1 MNIGTIEIFY
11 DGTNID
17 KYGNLPYVKGI
28 TTNCSIFSKSGYAS
42 YSDFFE
48 KYKDIFSQKPLSLQ
62 TWDDNIDMMIE
73 QVDQIHSID
82 TSIYVKIPIVNTKG
96 EYTEKAIQH
105 AIDKNIPTN
114 ITILHTKEQVSKA
127 YEITKDSIN
136 PLIISLFVGPVFD
149 TFRDGEEFIRFT
161 VALFKERKNT
171 RVLYAG
177 CRESYTIKR
186 ANELGCHI
194 ITIPDAIMDKIPSI
208 GKGLDEVTVERAI
221 LFNTD
226 ASRAT
231 FSILK
236 K

>member
-1 MNIGTIEIFY
+1 MNIGPIEIFY
-11 DGTNID
+11 DGTNIE
-17 KYGNLPYVKGI
+17 KYGSLPYVKGI
-28 TTNCSIFSKSGYAS
+28 TTNCSIFSKSGYSS
-42 YSDFFE
+42 YSEFFE
-48 KYKDIFSQKPLSLQ
+48 KYYTIFKEKPISLQ
-62 TWDDNIDMMIE
+62 TWHDDIDTMIE
-73 QVDQIHSID
+73 QVNQIHSID
-82 TSIYVKIPIVNTKG
+82 PSIYVKIPIVNTKG
-96 EYTEKAIQH
+96 DYTNKAIQYS
-105 AIDKNIPTN
+105 IEKNIPTN
-114 ITILHTKEQVSKA
+114 ITILHTKEQVLKA
-127 YEITKDSIN
+127 YEITKDSTT

-149 TFRDGEEFIRFT
+149 TFRDGEEFVRFT

-194 ITIPDAIMDKIPSI
+194 ITIPDAIMDKISNI
-208 GKGLDEVTVERAI
+208 GKSLHEVTLERAI

-236 K
+236 